1 MSVNAATLAG
11 CAAILLWSTL
21 ALLGA
26 STTRIPP
33 LQLLALCFAVASALG
48 LAYAGIRRVNL
59 LRAALAHR
67 AALLLTT
74 AALGAFHYFY
84 FFALAH
90 APVVDAS
97 LIAYLWPVLIVVF
110 AGVFGGARVTR
121 WHLAGAALGLAGA
134 GIVITS
140 RGALAASPHYLLGY
154 GAALA
159 CACIWSGYSVAN
171 RRHAGAPTAL
181 VALACVVVML
191 AALVAHVL
199 FETTVLPSRRE
210 WQAILLLGAGP
221 VGAAFFLWDRGTKRG
236 RLALLGALAYAA
248 PVLSTVFLV
257 AAGDAA
263 ATWHVIAGCILVA
276 AGAALASRA
285 ERRVG

>member
-26 STTRIPP
+26 GATRIPP

-121 WHLAGAALGLAGA
+121 WHLAGTALGLAGA

-159 CACIWSGYSVAN
+159 CAFIWSGYSVAN
-171 RRHAGAPTAL
+171 RRHADAPTAL

-199 FETTVLPSRRE
+199 FETTVRPSRRE

-221 VGAAFFLWDRGTKRG
+221 ELDMPRG
-236 RLALLGALAYAA
+236 RRPPMAA
-248 PVLSTVFLV
+248 ET
-257 AAGDAA
+257 
-263 ATWHVIAGCILVA
+263 
-276 AGAALASRA
+276 AGATGGCAPRREFGLSRKPDA
-285 ERRVG
+285 RVPAAHLDRRLERRRRIRAHRAQRGHRARPH